1 MDEINHQFGM
11 EQELESPE
19 PLEFGKSD
27 FGLTRD
33 NFPTDI
39 QVLTASIESLS
50 SNLVWKMGK
59 EEGTEKVIV
68 RMGYATSTSS
78 FKDLP
83 KLRGATDTEIADA
96 AKKGELTVEWID

>member
-1 MDEINHQFGM
+1 MDEINHQLGI
-11 EQELESPE
+11 EEEVESPE

-27 FGLTRD
+27 FGVLPVNLPPDLQALT
-33 NFPTDI
+33 T
-39 QVLTASIESLS
+39 SIESLS

-83 KLRGATDTEIADA
+83 KLRGATDIEIADA

>member
-1 MDEINHQFGM
+1 MTEINHQLLAD
-11 EQELESPE
+11 EELESPE
-19 PLEFGKSD
+19 PPEFGASD
-27 FGLTRD
+27 FG
-33 NFPTDI
+33 NPVVPDI
-39 QVLTASIESLS
+39 GALSASIEALS

-68 RMGYATSTSS
+68 RMGYATNTSS
-78 FKDLP
+78 FKELP

>member
-1 MDEINHQFGM
+1 MIEINQQLLS
-11 EQELESPE
+11 EEELESTE
-19 PLEFGKSD
+19 PLEFGTSD
-27 FGLTRD
+27 FATSAAQIVPDLGALS
-33 NFPTDI
+33 
-39 QVLTASIESLS
+39 ASIEALS

-68 RMGYATSTSS
+68 RMGYATNTSS

-83 KLRGATDTEIADA
+83 KLRGATDAEIADA

>member
-1 MDEINHQFGM
+1 MDEINHQLLA
-11 EQELESPE
+11 EEELESPE
-19 PLEFGKSD
+19 PLEFGASD
-27 FGLTRD
+27 FATSTVPDMGA
-33 NFPTDI
+33 
-39 QVLTASIESLS
+39 LTASIEALS

-68 RMGYATSTSS
+68 RMGYATNTSS
-78 FKDLP
+78 FKELP

>member
-1 MDEINHQFGM
+1 MDEINHQLLT
-11 EQELESPE
+11 EEELESPE
-19 PLEFGKSD
+19 PLEFGAND
-27 FGLTRD
+27 FATTQTQIVPDMGAL
-33 NFPTDI
+33 
-39 QVLTASIESLS
+39 ASSIEALS

-68 RMGYATSTSS
+68 RMGYATNTSS
-78 FKDLP
+78 FKELP